1 MIAKMSKYDFVLY
14 AAQSEDFIERL
25 RELGLVDITTTGWE
39 PSEEDRQL
47 LLDIEG
53 HAKAADF
60 LRTFREEK
68 ERFKADAEPFSTGE
82 EAYRHY
88 AAASKQAAALN
99 AEIARLEKSA
109 DELRPW
115 GEFSVESL
123 RRLSEQGIVLRYFS
137 APASAYDKY
146 AAEWAEE
153 YTLELIHRGESTAY
167 FVVVAAPG
175 QEVNLDAQEM
185 KAPTMDIREAER
197 RIALFLPDYLDAAL
211 YAQEEDYPLCAVR
224 CTYRPEDRPTHR
236 DFLGALMGCGI
247 KRETVGDIYVSEGS
261 CDFLVTREILPY
273 LLQNFLS
280 AGRTKLHVEQLPID
294 QIRVP
299 EQKVKAVRDT
309 VSSLRLDGVV
319 SSGFSISRGKAADY
333 IAAGKCELNYAP
345 CMKGDKQAAEGDV
358 ITIRGLGK
366 IRLETIG
373 GSTKKGRIAIE
384 ITRFL

>member
-1 MIAKMSKYDFVLY
+1 MDK
-14 AAQSEDFIERL
+14 
-25 RELGLVDITTTGWE
+25 G
-39 PSEEDRQL
+39 QL
-47 LLDIEG
+47 LRKITSDEADRLTLARVLDQ
-53 HAKAADF
+53 
-60 LRTFREEK
+60 L
-68 ERFKADAEPFSTGE
+68 ERS
-82 EAYRHY
+82 R
-88 AAASKQAAALN
+88 SRN
-99 AEIARLEKSA
+99 I
-109 DELRPW
+109 
-115 GEFSVESL
+115 
-123 RRLSEQGIVLRYFS
+123 
-137 APASAYDKY
+137 PASTNFLTPQEQSLARVLLDHCGTDGASFAGGY
-146 AAEWAEE
+146 A
-153 YTLELIHRGESTAY
+153 
-167 FVVVAAPG
+167 
-175 QEVNLDAQEM
+175 D
-185 KAPTMDIREAER
+185 AER
-197 RIALFLPDYLDAAL
+197 RILLFLPDYLDPAL
-211 YAQEEDYPLCAVR
+211 YAQDEDYPLCAVR

-236 DFLGALMGCGI
+236 DFLGSLMGAGI

-373 GSTKKGRIAIE
+373 GSTKKGRISIE